1 MDDKEKA
8 LEAIKRAASKKLK
21 PQKKQLEKKMRKR
34 GIASLKDL
42 GIGDDAL
49 KYAAGAAM
57 AADALNKG
65 EVEGGIDLN
74 DDLELRGKISPR
86 EKAIKLL
93 YNKSF

>member
-1 MDDKEKA
+1 MDDKQKA
-8 LEAIKRAASKKLK
+8 LEAIKRAASKKIK
-21 PQKKQLEKKMRKR
+21 PDLDKTKEKVVKR
-34 GIASLKDL
+34 GVASLKDL

-57 AADALNKG
+57 AADAIKNQSL
-65 EVEGGIDLN
+65 EGGIDLN
-74 DDLELRGKISPR
+74 DDLKLKGKLSPK